1 MDKVALLSLDQRKDL
16 FSETAARRNMQPA
29 IVEKDFWVCWTLA
42 KLFGHEKLKKLL
54 MFKGGTS
61 LSKVFHL
68 IERFSEDID
77 LILDWRV
84 VSGENPDDEE
94 RSKSQQAKL
103 NKEINEKAQGYIAA
117 DLMDMVRTVVS
128 PICSCAIAA
137 DDPHVINIS
146 YPAAF
151 SDEYLRPEIR
161 LEIGPLAS
169 WFPSDQYSIQPYAAE
184 EFPGLFVK
192 PSCIVHAIKAERTFW
207 EKVTILHQ
215 EAHRP
220 VGKPL
225 PLRYS
230 RHYYDL
236 VLMADSDVKGQALR
250 DIGQLEAVVEFK
262 MRFYPS
268 GWSKYDTAVPGTL
281 KLMPSEHVLKA
292 LRADY
297 ASMRNMIF
305 GQYPAFEDVLATL
318 QTLED
323 EINRIA
329 L

>member
-1 MDKVALLSLDQRKDL
+1 MDKVALLSLGERKEL

-42 KLFGHEKLKKLL
+42 KIFGHAKLKKLL

-84 VSGENPDDEE
+84 VSGENPDEV
-94 RSKSQQAKL
+94 RSNSKQGRL
-103 NKEINEKAQGYIAA
+103 NKAINEKAQAYIAT
-117 DLMDMVRTVVS
+117 DLMTMVRAVIA
-128 PICSCAIAA
+128 PICSCSIAT
-137 DDPHVINIS
+137 DDPHVMNIH

-169 WFPSDQYSIQPYAAE
+169 WFPSDRYSVQPYAAE
-184 EFPGLFVK
+184 EFPRLFEQPDCFVQ
-192 PSCIVHAIKAERTFW
+192 AIKAERTFW

-220 VGKPL
+220 EGKL
-225 PLRYS
+225 MPLRYS

-236 VLMADSDVKGQALR
+236 ALMAESDVKNSALA
-250 DIGQLEAVVEFK
+250 DIAQLKTVVEFK

-268 GWSKYDTAVPGTL
+268 GWSQYETAVPGSL

-292 LRADY
+292 LRSDY

-305 GQYPAFEDVLATL
+305 GQYPAFERVLDTL
-318 QTLED
+318 RNLEN
-323 EINRIA
+323 EINSI
-329 L
+329 

>member
-1 MDKVALLSLDQRKDL
+1 MDKVTLLSIDERREL

-29 IVEKDFWVCWTLA
+29 IVEKDFWVCWTLS
-42 KLFGHEKLKKLL
+42 KLFGHEQLAKLL

-84 VSGENPDDEE
+84 VSGEDPEEE
-94 RSKSQQAKL
+94 RSKTKQNKL
-103 NKEINEKAQGYIAA
+103 NKDTNKKAQAYIAG
-117 DLMDMVRTVVS
+117 DLLTVVRGVIS
-128 PICSCAIAA
+128 PICSCSIAS
-137 DDPHVINIS
+137 DGSHIINVN

-169 WFPSDQYSIQPYAAE
+169 WFPSDRYSVQPYAAE
-184 EFPGLFVK
+184 EFPKLFKQPIYFVQ
-192 PSCIVHAIKAERTFW
+192 AIKAERTFW
-207 EKVTILHQ
+207 EKATILHQ

-236 VLMADSDVKGQALR
+236 ALMAKSEVRKAALA
-250 DIGQLEAVVEFK
+250 DIGQLKDVVAFK
-262 MRFYPS
+262 MRFYSS
-268 GWSKYDTAVPGTL
+268 GWAQYDTALPGSL
-281 KLMPSEHVLKA
+281 KLMPSKHVLNA
-292 LRADY
+292 LRSDY

-305 GQYPAFEDVLATL
+305 GQYPAFEEVLETL
-318 QTLED
+318 KELED
-323 EINRIA
+323 EINSIE

>member
-1 MDKVALLSLDQRKDL
+1 MDKVALLSLVQRQEL

-42 KLFGHEKLKKLL
+42 KIFAHEELKKLL

-84 VSGENPDDEE
+84 VSGENPDEA
-94 RSKSQQAKL
+94 RSKSKQDKL

-117 DLMDMVRTVVS
+117 DLMGMVRLVIS
-128 PICSCAIAA
+128 PICLCSIAA
-137 DDPHVINIS
+137 DDPHVININ

-169 WFPSDQYSIQPYAAE
+169 WFPSDCYSVQPYAAE
-184 EFPGLFVK
+184 EFPDLFEQ
-192 PSCIVHAIKAERTFW
+192 PSCFVQAIKAERTFW

-215 EAHRP
+215 ET
-220 VGKPL
+220 
-225 PLRYS
+225 
-230 RHYYDL
+230 YDL
-236 VLMADSDVKGQALR
+236 RVMSPYCVVDVK
-250 DIGQLEAVVEFK
+250 
-262 MRFYPS
+262 
-268 GWSKYDTAVPGTL
+268 WC
-281 KLMPSEHVLKA
+281 
-292 LRADY
+292 
-297 ASMRNMIF
+297 
-305 GQYPAFEDVLATL
+305 
-318 QTLED
+318 
-323 EINRIA
+323 
-329 L
+329 

>member
-1 MDKVALLSLDQRKDL
+1 MDKVTLLSIGERREL

-29 IVEKDFWVCWTLA
+29 IVEKDFWVCWTLS
-42 KLFGHEKLKKLL
+42 KLFGHEQLAKLL

-84 VSGENPDDEE
+84 VSGEDPEEE
-94 RSKSQQAKL
+94 RSKTKQDKL
-103 NKEINEKAQGYIAA
+103 NKDTNKKAQAYIAG
-117 DLMDMVRTVVS
+117 DLLTMVRGVIS
-128 PICSCAIAA
+128 PICSCSIAS
-137 DDPHVINIS
+137 DDSHVINVN

-169 WFPSDQYSIQPYAAE
+169 WFPSDRYSVQPYAAE
-184 EFPGLFVK
+184 EFPKLFEQPNCFVQ
-192 PSCIVHAIKAERTFW
+192 AIKAERTFW
-207 EKVTILHQ
+207 EKATILHQ

-236 VLMADSDVKGQALR
+236 ALMAKSEVRKAALA
-250 DIGQLEAVVEFK
+250 DIGQLKDVVAFK
-262 MRFYPS
+262 MRFYSS
-268 GWSKYDTAVPGTL
+268 GWAQYDTALPGSL
-281 KLMPSEHVLKA
+281 KLMPSKQVLSA
-292 LRADY
+292 LRSDY

-305 GQYPAFEDVLATL
+305 GQYPAFEEVLDTL
-318 QTLED
+318 KELED
-323 EINRIA
+323 EINSIE

>member
-1 MDKVALLSLDQRKDL
+1 MDKVALLSLDQRKEL

-42 KLFGHEKLKKLL
+42 KLFGHEELKKLL

-77 LILDWRV
+77 LILDWRKV
-84 VSGENPDDEE
+84 TGEKPDEV
-94 RSKSQQAKL
+94 RSKSKQEKL

-117 DLMDMVRTVVS
+117 DLMDMVRAVVS

-169 WFPSDQYSIQPYAAE
+169 WFPSDTYEIQSYAAE
-184 EFPGLFVK
+184 EFPAVFAK
-192 PSCIVHAIKAERTFW
+192 PSCVVHAIKAERTFW

-220 VGKPL
+220 EGKPL

-236 VLMADSDVKGQALR
+236 ALMVASDVKGQALT
-250 DIGQLEAVVEFK
+250 DIGQLEAVIEFK

-281 KLMPSEHVLKA
+281 KLMPSEHVLRA

-305 GQYPAFEDVLATL
+305 GQYPAFEDVLETL
-318 QTLED
+318 KKLED
-323 EINRIA
+323 EINGMTR
-329 L
+329 

>member
-1 MDKVALLSLDQRKDL
+1 MDKVALLSIDERKEL

-29 IVEKDFWVCWTLA
+29 IVEKDFWVCWTLS
-42 KLFGHEKLKKLL
+42 KLFGHEQLVKLL

-77 LILDWRV
+77 LILDWRL
-84 VSGENPDDEE
+84 VSGENPDET
-94 RSKSQQAKL
+94 RSKSKQDKL
-103 NKEINEKAQGYIAA
+103 NKEINEKAQGYIAGE
-117 DLMDMVRTVVS
+117 LMDMVQADIS
-128 PICSCAIAA
+128 PICSCSIAS
-137 DDPHVINIS
+137 DDPHVININ

-169 WFPSDQYSIQPYAAE
+169 WFPSDRYSIQPYAAE
-184 EFPGLFVK
+184 EFPKLFEQPGCFVQ
-192 PSCIVHAIKAERTFW
+192 AIKAERTFW
-207 EKVTILHQ
+207 EKATILHQ
-215 EAHRP
+215 AAHWP
-220 VGKPL
+220 EGKPL

-236 VLMADSDVKGQALR
+236 ALMAKSDVRETALA
-250 DIGQLEAVVEFK
+250 DIGQLKDVVAFK

-268 GWSKYDTAVPGTL
+268 GWAQYATALPGSL
-281 KLMPSEHVLKA
+281 KLMPSQHVLKA
-292 LRADY
+292 LRPDY
-297 ASMRNMIF
+297 VNMRNMIF
-305 GQYPAFEDVLATL
+305 GRYPAFEEVLDTL
-318 QTLED
+318 KELED
-323 EINRIA
+323 EINSIE

>member
-1 MDKVALLSLDQRKDL
+1 MDKVTLLSIDERKEL

-29 IVEKDFWVCWTLA
+29 IVEKDFWVCWTLS
-42 KLFGHEKLKKLL
+42 KLFGQEQLAKLL

-77 LILDWRV
+77 LILDWRL
-84 VSGENPDDEE
+84 VSGEDPQSA
-94 RSKSQQAKL
+94 RSKTKQNKL
-103 NKEINEKAQGYIAA
+103 NDDMNEKAQGYIAGE
-117 DLMDMVRTVVS
+117 LMDMVKAEIS
-128 PICSCAIAA
+128 PICSCSIAS
-137 DDPHVINIS
+137 DDPHVININ

-169 WFPSDQYSIQPYAAE
+169 WFPSDRYSIQPYAAE
-184 EFPGLFVK
+184 EFPELFEQPGCV
-192 PSCIVHAIKAERTFW
+192 VQAIKAERTFW
-207 EKVTILHQ
+207 EKATILHQ

-220 VGKPL
+220 EGKLL

-236 VLMADSDVKGQALR
+236 ALMARSDVRETALA
-250 DIGQLEAVVEFK
+250 DIGQLKDVVAFK
-262 MRFYPS
+262 MRFYSS
-268 GWSKYDTAVPGTL
+268 GWAQYDTALPGSL
-281 KLMPSEHVLKA
+281 KLMPSQHVLKA
-292 LRADY
+292 LRSDY
-297 ASMRNMIF
+297 VNMRNMIF
-305 GQYPAFEDVLATL
+305 GRYPAFEEVLDTL
-318 QTLED
+318 KELED
-323 EINRIA
+323 EINSIE